1 MSDLLAFLNIVIT
14 KWIIL
19 ENMEKTNDLFG
30 CDVLIKQYFS
40 AFLNKCKELLE
51 CFNEFKI
58 KINFPVPYSPTVV
71 FYLVSFSEFSNKN
84 RLRLS

>member
-1 MSDLLAFLNIVIT
+1 MSDLLAFLNIVNT

-40 AFLNKCKELLE
+40 AFLNICEELLG
-51 CFNEFKI
+51 CI
-58 KINFPVPYSPTVV
+58 
-71 FYLVSFSEFSNKN
+71 
-84 RLRLS
+84 

>member
-1 MSDLLAFLNIVIT
+1 MSDLLAFLNIVNT

-40 AFLNKCKELLE
+40 AFLNICEELLE
-51 CFNEFKI
+51 CI
-58 KINFPVPYSPTVV
+58 DVMYSLNNT
-71 FYLVSFSEFSNKN
+71 FLHS
-84 RLRLS
+84 